1 MIRKMKKTWI
11 IKTNNKIE
19 KLVRL
24 YYKDSEAV
32 DEGNTFSSR
41 PLTFEEIQ
49 KNRRTAKERLLT
61 LSKEQLVDY
70 ILGKKQF
77 KFMNNIKKEWVQKK
91 KPVRT

>member
-1 MIRKMKKTWI
+1 MEQ
-11 IKTNNKIE
+11 IKDYALSEMNNKIE

-24 YYKDSEAV
+24 YYKDFEAV

-61 LSKEQLVDY
+61 LPKEQLVDY
-70 ILGKKQF
+70 ILGK
-77 KFMNNIKKEWVQKK
+77 NNLNL
-91 KPVRT
+91 

>member
-11 IKTNNKIE
+11 IKMNNKIE

-24 YYKDSEAV
+24 YYKDFEAV

-61 LSKEQLVDY
+61 LPKEQLVDY
-70 ILGKKQF
+70 ILGK
-77 KFMNNIKKEWVQKK
+77 NNLNL
-91 KPVRT
+91 

>member
-1 MIRKMKKTWI
+1 MMIRKIKQIWI

-61 LSKEQLVDY
+61 LPKEQLVDY
-70 ILGKKQF
+70 IFGKT
-77 KFMNNIKKEWVQKK
+77 I
-91 KPVRT
+91 

>member
-61 LSKEQLVDY
+61 LPKEQLVDY
-70 ILGKKQF
+70 ILGKT
-77 KFMNNIKKEWVQKK
+77 I
-91 KPVRT
+91 

>member
-1 MIRKMKKTWI
+1 MMIRKMKKTWL
-11 IKTNNKIE
+11 IKMNNKIE

-24 YYKDSEAV
+24 YYKDFEAV

-61 LSKEQLVDY
+61 LPKEQLVDY
-70 ILGKKQF
+70 IFGKT
-77 KFMNNIKKEWVQKK
+77 I
-91 KPVRT
+91 

>member
-61 LSKEQLVDY
+61 LPKEQLVDY
-70 ILGKKQF
+70 ILGK
-77 KFMNNIKKEWVQKK
+77 NNLNL
-91 KPVRT
+91 

>member
-1 MIRKMKKTWI
+1 MKKTWI

-61 LSKEQLVDY
+61 LPKEQLVDY
-70 ILGKKQF
+70 ILGK
-77 KFMNNIKKEWVQKK
+77 NNLNL
-91 KPVRT
+91 